1 MQSLIAL
8 YRLQQQLIRDA
19 ETPLEYL
26 HLQRICTNIMR
37 EGYRRYG
44 QSFLDAIS

>member
-1 MQSLIAL
+1 MQRLVAL

-26 HLQRICTNIMR
+26 NLQRIRTNLMR
-37 EGYRRYG
+37 EGYRLYG